1 MEDEKGDITMKERYV
16 RVGLV
21 LLSLLYFQSA
31 HAMTL
36 CNPAEEI
43 IWSCSSKNNIYSVC
57 ASKDL
62 SINAGYMQYRAAK
75 KGKTVFKYPEETK
88 SHPSTLFHFALL
100 AKGAMLSFNNNEYK
114 YELFEGLMGEP
125 SIMVSKNGKTIQ
137 DIQCEAGS
145 DTLTLT
151 PIQKILAGAGIKE

>member
-1 MEDEKGDITMKERYV
+1 MKERYL
-16 RVGLV
+16 RVGIV

-31 HAMTL
+31 YAMTM
-36 CNPAEEI
+36 CNPDEVV
-43 IWSCSSKNNIYSVC
+43 IWSCSKKNNIYSVC

-62 SINAGYMQYRAAK
+62 SIKAGYMLYRAAK
-75 KGKTVFKYPEETK
+75 KGKIVFKYPETK
-88 SHPSTLFHFALL
+88 SHPSTVFHFSLL

-114 YELFEGLMGEP
+114 YKLFEGLMGGP
-125 SIMVSKNGKTIQ
+125 SIVVSKNGKTIQ
-137 DIQCEAGS
+137 DIECEAGS